1 MGQTV
6 LFFATLAFTIL
17 IGLKANINLGVVGI
31 AMSFLLGQFCLQMS
45 ASEVILQFPTA
56 LFFVLFITTMFYGFA
71 NENGVL
77 EGISLR
83 LIQRFSHMEWTVPF
97 LLFLSAATVSA
108 LGAGA
113 MATPVI
119 ISPIAFSMAQRF
131 CFHPLIASVGIWCGT
146 MLGDSM
152 PWSATYQS
160 NLARYQVFFDSD
172 TVTQAL
178 ICKTWWS
185 LVLFPLTFL
194 GIYFIWRKKSVSCG
208 TENIPDAAPFTK
220 QQKLTLQVIIFV
232 IICVLLPGILG
243 LLFPSPV
250 ISLLQERLSIQLLTS
265 VGTVILILFNAADFA
280 QVLQKRVPWNM
291 ILTICGLTMLMSFSN
306 RMGVLETMS
315 AFVLFITTMF
325 YGFANE
331 NGVLEGIS
339 LRLIQRFSHMEWT
352 VPFLLFLSAATV
364 SALGAGAMAT
374 PVIISPIAFSMAQ
387 RFCFHPLIASVG
399 IWCGTMLGDSMPWSA
414 TYQSNL
420 ARYQVFFDSDTVTQ
434 ALICKTWWSL
444 VLFPLTFL
452 GIYFIWRKKS
462 VSCGT
467 ENIPDAAPFT
477 KQQKLTLQVIIFVII
492 CVLLPGILGL
502 LFPSPVISL
511 LQERLSIQ
519 LLTSVGTVILILFN
533 AADFA
538 QVLQKRVPWNMILTI
553 CGLTMLMSFSNRMGV
568 LETMSALIGTWLPKK
583 AILPILILLIGSL
596 TYFLDGR
603 AISSLMIPLL
613 PALVQASGYEAE
625 ELIIAYMFAGA
636 IPSISPF
643 STGGAMALS
652 GCSEERARTCC
663 IRQQMYLPWPL
674 LIVLTLL
681 GSAGIFGFAL

>member
-131 CFHPLIASVGIWCGT
+131 CFH
-146 MLGDSM
+146 
-152 PWSATYQS
+152 
-160 NLARYQVFFDSD
+160 
-172 TVTQAL
+172 
-178 ICKTWWS
+178 
-185 LVLFPLTFL
+185 
-194 GIYFIWRKKSVSCG
+194 
-208 TENIPDAAPFTK
+208 
-220 QQKLTLQVIIFV
+220 
-232 IICVLLPGILG
+232 
-243 LLFPSPV
+243 
-250 ISLLQERLSIQLLTS
+250 
-265 VGTVILILFNAADFA
+265 
-280 QVLQKRVPWNM
+280 
-291 ILTICGLTMLMSFSN
+291 
-306 RMGVLETMS
+306 
-315 AFVLFITTMF
+315 
-325 YGFANE
+325 
-331 NGVLEGIS
+331 
-339 LRLIQRFSHMEWT
+339 H
-352 VPFLLFLSAATV
+352 
-364 SALGAGAMAT
+364 
-374 PVIISPIAFSMAQ
+374 
-387 RFCFHPLIASVG
+387 LIASVG